1 MTPEARLTAGEIARL
16 RRLFEHAFTPEP
28 DSTLV
33 SISGTCTHP
42 SRPGRAREGGE
53 GMIHEAL
60 RLAAALGA
68 FVVLAA
74 LAMAFDDS
82 GPMDPPPYYE
92 ERTMDG
98 PRP

>member
-1 MTPEARLTAGEIARL
+1 MQAVLSHLDGPRDEGAAPLPEVRK
-16 RRLFEHAFTPEP
+16 
-28 DSTLV
+28 
-33 SISGTCTHP
+33 
-42 SRPGRAREGGE
+42 GG
-53 GMIHEAL
+53 GVIDTL

-74 LAMAFDDS
+74 LARACDDS
-82 GPMDPPPYYE
+82 GPRDPPPYYE

>member
-1 MTPEARLTAGEIARL
+1 
-16 RRLFEHAFTPEP
+16 
-28 DSTLV
+28 
-33 SISGTCTHP
+33 
-42 SRPGRAREGGE
+42 
-53 GMIHEAL
+53 MIHEAL

-92 ERTMDG
+92 ERARVERG
-98 PRP
+98 P